1 MAQVTPPPSSPR
13 EHRRARSTPQ
23 RVSSDSSGD
32 ETSFMSPGAP
42 SIPSSPVESR
52 GGVTVPSTPLSP
64 PLDGDADHDE
74 RCRDGSIGEMKG
86 SSKPASVADLYDA
99 KIFLTDSDE
108 TPAPCPTVVKPD
120 RKALF
125 EGSALSR
132 RRQALQRPHLIPSR
146 SDPVGLYA
154 MVENQLPQPREDPF
168 MPVHP
173 EETVSSTSSR
183 PGSSSREEESAAF
196 EAYVRAGRSEKI
208 DAGNAQAKLTPEACL
223 FVASLRKD
231 KPDREIHAALVEEFR
246 RYGTCYI
253 KVKRNGEIPI
263 AFVQYHGKNNANIA
277 MECAT
282 GASILERPC
291 RIEKARA
298 PRSVFVS
305 RRDGR
310 TPSRAEVLQLLQK
323 VGEVDKVWAIS
334 ELERERFALPPGFG
348 CRFAF
353 YQDSVDAITYYRD
366 HRVYDVENFRA
377 PERNPLPT
385 FARDSILSEPNRTAN
400 IPRFDANVHMR
411 NALWVGGLPSSV
423 SKSEVL
429 RIFSN
434 PRRVISHVDI
444 RIRTVAPG
452 TGEASYA
459 VINFADDQS
468 AFDAALCTYRRL
480 RLSNGERVRIQ
491 WAFKDLARNFGRGPI
506 SGFRD
511 YDDCAFGTYL
521 GTCSYP
527 RPSGGMAPP
536 GPHGPHGP
544 YGLHGPHGAFVNGTS
559 QFPVGHIAG
568 QQSAQHV
575 AQHAVVNSQIYGMY
589 PNGGHVA
596 NRAIPSTGFVG
607 YPVVNGTYPVC
618 SRFPTRL

>member
-23 RVSSDSSGD
+23 RVSPDSSGD

-64 PLDGDADHDE
+64 PLD
-74 RCRDGSIGEMKG
+74 
-86 SSKPASVADLYDA
+86 
-99 KIFLTDSDE
+99 
-108 TPAPCPTVVKPD
+108 
-120 RKALF
+120 
-125 EGSALSR
+125 
-132 RRQALQRPHLIPSR
+132 
-146 SDPVGLYA
+146 
-154 MVENQLPQPREDPF
+154 DPF

-353 YQDSVDAITYYRD
+353 YQDSVDAITVGPHHSQPVD
-366 HRVYDVENFRA
+366 
-377 PERNPLPT
+377 LQ
-385 FARDSILSEPNRTAN
+385 LNRRSTIAT
-400 IPRFDANVHMR
+400 I
-411 NALWVGGLPSSV
+411 V
-423 SKSEVL
+423 STMW
-429 RIFSN
+429 
-434 PRRVISHVDI
+434 
-444 RIRTVAPG
+444 RT
-452 TGEASYA
+452 
-459 VINFADDQS
+459 
-468 AFDAALCTYRRL
+468 
-480 RLSNGERVRIQ
+480 
-491 WAFKDLARNFGRGPI
+491 FGRRKGTPCPPSPGI
-506 SGFRD
+506 ASSQSRIVRRTFPASMPTSICGMLCGLVGFRQASASLR
-511 YDDCAFGTYL
+511 CCGSSPT
-521 GTCSYP
+521 P
-527 RPSGGMAPP
+527 
-536 GPHGPHGP
+536 
-544 YGLHGPHGAFVNGTS
+544 
-559 QFPVGHIAG
+559 AG
-568 QQSAQHV
+568 
-575 AQHAVVNSQIYGMY
+575 
-589 PNGGHVA
+589 
-596 NRAIPSTGFVG
+596 
-607 YPVVNGTYPVC
+607 
-618 SRFPTRL
+618 